1 MEDEFEELA
10 LHAPPPA
17 LPAPPR
23 RATPMHR
30 LVARLFAAADLPLRA
45 RLLAP
50 LLRPLGPLGLMA
62 VAAGAFGSFLT
73 RRAEGAIPLDEVA
86 RLSSAQVAELAR
98 FVEQVSPEALQQ
110 LAALVA
116 DNPIGL
122 TGFGAAVAMLMVRAL
137 QSGRA
142 ARRSRR

>member
-1 MEDEFEELA
+1 MEDEFEDLA
-10 LHAPPPA
+10 LHALRPA
-17 LPAPPR
+17 APSPAH
-23 RATPMHR
+23 RAAPVHR

-50 LLRPLGPLGLMA
+50 LLRPLGPLGLVA

-73 RRAEGAIPLDEVA
+73 RRGDGAIPLDEVA
-86 RLSSAQVAELAR
+86 RLSSAQVAELVR

-137 QSGRA
+137 RSGRP
-142 ARRSRR
+142 RG